1 MSQKQ
6 AGETAT
12 WSFHKHEK
20 LTMEMSSAPNAIQLF
35 KEEGKKKPFQTRPIT
50 SRVKGGKKQ
59 EGKREGGGPESLH
72 SSIYNHSG
80 SEQPHSK
87 CQKALFK
94 TPHLKLNVVFSS

>member
-1 MSQKQ
+1 
-6 AGETAT
+6 
-12 WSFHKHEK
+12 
-20 LTMEMSSAPNAIQLF
+20 MEMSSTSNAIQLF
-35 KEEGKKKPFQTRPIT
+35 KKEGLKKSLFRQGLLPA
-50 SRVKGGKKQ
+50 VLKGARKKKQ

>member
-35 KEEGKKKPFQTRPIT
+35 KEEGKKKAL
-50 SRVKGGKKQ
+50 SDKAY
-59 EGKREGGGPESLH
+59 H
-72 SSIYNHSG
+72 
-80 SEQPHSK
+80 QP
-87 CQKALFK
+87 C
-94 TPHLKLNVVFSS
+94 

>member
-6 AGETAT
+6 AEETAT

-20 LTMEMSSAPNAIQLF
+20 LTMEMSLERQ
-35 KEEGKKKPFQTRPIT
+35 KKKPFRHGLSPA
-50 SRVKGGKKQ
+50 VLKGGKKSKKAR
-59 EGKREGGGPESLH
+59 GREGGGPESLH